1 MWRRLWGAQPWE
13 MASKPHES
21 SRTLPPVHS
30 RPAGG
35 DFAVENTDLRFSVLC
50 VGLDHCFL
58 CRWGWLVFFFS
69 RMMAKLLFISLSQG
83 RGKSFLSWPCRMNYT
98 EMIANEELC
107 PFTKKWSSLL
117 PMGEDSTIRGR
128 PKVMPPGCLFSNFS
142 YFHFQEGNYFLRTT
156 GEEPFSYSSFWKKI

>member
-1 MWRRLWGAQPWE
+1 MWRRFWGVQPWE

-35 DFAVENTDLRFSVLC
+35 GFAVENTDLRFSVLC
-50 VGLDHCFL
+50 VGLISIA
-58 CRWGWLVFFFS
+58 FFADEFGIY
-69 RMMAKLLFISLSQG
+69 LLSQG

-98 EMIANEELC
+98 EMIANEESC

-128 PKVMPPGCLFSNFS
+128 PKVTPPGCHPSTFS